1 MELIQEMRQ
10 SINSKRVNRVQ
21 SSETRRC
28 DTQKSSGLMNK
39 LNNTLK
45 QIRDSSEGR
54 RSEILSQA
62 SEHTASF

>member
-1 MELIQEMRQ
+1 MGKG
-10 SINSKRVNRVQ
+10 INSKRHNRVQ

-28 DTQKSSGLMNK
+28 DTNKSSGLMHK

-45 QIRDSSEGR
+45 RIEDNSEGR
-54 RSEILSQA
+54 RSEILSQG